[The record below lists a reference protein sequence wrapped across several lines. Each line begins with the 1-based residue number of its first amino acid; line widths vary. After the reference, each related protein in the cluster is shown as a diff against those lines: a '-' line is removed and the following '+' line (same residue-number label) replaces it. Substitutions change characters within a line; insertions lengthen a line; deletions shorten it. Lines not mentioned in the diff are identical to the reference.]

1 LWQQNCISFADLCG
15 TACVGAHSFQIVR
28 RFYFFLTR
36 VLVAHFAVLVI
47 LIKIKSSF
55 ISSFI

>member
-15 TACVGAHSFQIVR
+15 TDCVGAPSFQIVR

-36 VLVAHFAVLVI
+36 VLVPQFCLG
-47 LIKIKSSF
+47 LGYF
-55 ISSFI
+55 N